1 MDFSEFRKQISTP
14 SLRAVAEHWHEAR
27 GSKSMPSWEDLR
39 PKAIAAQLPIVWS
52 YKYDPAT
59 GLFTGRLAGDRITQ
73 IYGKSF
79 RGLALAEAQA
89 PEAFAAVHALFSR
102 VVQEPAI
109 YLCAGRIFRQR
120 DQFGSGERLMLPLSS
135 DGVVSDGILG
145 ATESRNLLP
154 DPHVPV
160 EPIHVHEMEVW
171 FSLRAAESIA

>member
-1 MDFSEFRKQISTP
+1 MDFSEFCQQISTP
-14 SLRAVAEHWHEAR
+14 SLGVVARHWNEVR
-27 GSKSMPSWEDLR
+27 GSKRMPSWEDLR

-59 GLFTGRLAGDRITQ
+59 GIFTGRLAGDRITQ

-79 RGLALAEAQA
+79 RGLSLAEAQA
-89 PEAFAAVHALFSR
+89 PESFASSHALFSR

-154 DPHVPV
+154 DPDAPI
-160 EPIHVHEMEVW
+160 EPIHTHEREVW
-171 FSLRAAESIA
+171 FSLSTTESIV